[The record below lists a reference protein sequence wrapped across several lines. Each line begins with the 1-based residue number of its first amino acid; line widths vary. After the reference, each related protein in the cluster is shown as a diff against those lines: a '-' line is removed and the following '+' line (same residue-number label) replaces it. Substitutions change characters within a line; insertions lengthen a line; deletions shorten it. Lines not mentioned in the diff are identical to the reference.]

1 MAQLPKGLGLPQMQ
15 STWSALLNPLLAN
28 LLMQGNKISNVS
40 LVANTNLTI
49 NHLLGKT
56 QTGWIITDQSAA
68 ANVSRS
74 QPFNDL
80 TLTLVASADCTISLW
95 VY

>member
-1 MAQLPKGLGLPQMQ
+1 MAQLPKGLSLPDTQ
-15 STWSALLNPLLAN
+15 SKWAAALNPLLAN
-28 LLMQGNKISNVS
+28 VLVQGGQISNVA
-40 LVANTNLTI
+40 LVANTPQSI

-56 QTGWIITDQSAA
+56 QTGWILTDQNAA
-68 ANVSRS
+68 AEVYRT

-80 TLTLVASADCTISLW
+80 TLTLEASATCTISLW